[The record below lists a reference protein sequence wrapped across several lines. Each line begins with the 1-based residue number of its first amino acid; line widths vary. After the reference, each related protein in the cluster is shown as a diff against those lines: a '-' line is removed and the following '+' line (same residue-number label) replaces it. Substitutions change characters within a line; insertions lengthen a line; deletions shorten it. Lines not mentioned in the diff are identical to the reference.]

1 MRRPK
6 PAPRCL
12 QLMRLFSVSAPSPPP
27 GKMDRY
33 PSNIHLIKDK
43 LIEFKFEEDLTLA
56 TLDEKTGQEL
66 LETLNSVF
74 AHLSKDHEVKP

>member
-1 MRRPK
+1 
-6 PAPRCL
+6 
-12 QLMRLFSVSAPSPPP
+12 
-27 GKMDRY
+27 MDRY